1 MVGLRLAVPRA
12 GAERRGVAVGAF
24 NGEDRLNAIEA
35 RLEHE
40 LQREF
45 PAWRVRREESGGWI
59 GVRLGVGI
67 VVACSAF
74 ELQAKLRRLVWA

>member
-1 MVGLRLAVPRA
+1 M
-12 GAERRGVAVGAF
+12 GAL
-24 NGEDRLNAIEA
+24 NGEDRRQAIEA

-59 GVRLGVGI
+59 GVHLGAGI
-67 VVACSAF
+67 VVACSAM
-74 ELQAKLRRLVWA
+74 ELQAKLRQLVWS